1 MSRKFLRKRVSVP
14 IAAACLAV
22 TASLSVADENKLITS
37 SKNSFWQEGT
47 VTEGS
52 GGTTITVNPN
62 SNGQK
67 WLGFAGC
74 FNEAG
79 WDALNKLSD
88 SDKAKALK
96 LLFDKEDGIGFEWG
110 RIPIGASDYALKR
123 YSLAETADDF
133 TMQHFSIERDK
144 NYLIPFIKAAQA
156 LKPNM
161 QFWAS
166 AWTPP
171 AWMKEGADP
180 NSNGYDG
187 GMMKNQPKYL
197 AANALYTAKFCE
209 AYKGE
214 GIPIKAVCPQNEPGY
229 LQHYPTCGWGFS
241 RGLDDKLTGSAN
253 AEYFSTYIADYLK
266 DTLKERSPETDIWLG
281 TLSNGDTYDA
291 YYNGTIS
298 KAKNII
304 KAVGTQWNNSPKVAK
319 AIQDG
324 YITIQTEHQCGNYP
338 WASGGKVST
347 VEAANENTFLPN
359 FAPNN
364 YAYGIESWKLIKK
377 WIDVGVN
384 VYSAWNMVLDTV
396 GKNLDKTREWPQN
409 ALLAVNTQSKKL
421 NITPYYYVMRHIAQ
435 YVDSGATYLKP
446 SGNALA
452 FKNLDGSIITVVY
465 NENTSQ
471 AQTTI
476 SISGGKSYKVTIPG
490 QGWATLAIGLKTVS
504 TKENARNQFNSV
516 KSIKVTSA
524 GDAYKVSLPSRES
537 GRVELLTISGR
548 VLETRAI
555 PQGCS
560 ELSFS
565 KNASYSG
572 MMLVRAVYGAQTLT
586 TRLFNA
592 Q

>member
-1 MSRKFLRKRVSVP
+1 MSRKFLRKRISVP
-14 IAAACLAV
+14 IVAACLAV
-22 TASLSVADENKLITS
+22 SVGLSMADEDKLITS

-52 GGTTITVNPN
+52 GGTTTITVNPN

-110 RIPIGASDYALKR
+110 RIPIGASDYALDR
-123 YSLAETADDF
+123 YTLNETKDDF
-133 TMQHFSIERDK
+133 EMKNFSIARDK
-144 NYLIPFIKAAQA
+144 NNLIPFIKAAQA
-156 LKPNM
+156 LKPKM

-171 AWMKEGADP
+171 TWMKDGAVAG
-180 NSNGYDG
+180 SNGFDG
-187 GMMKNQPKYL
+187 GAMKNQPKYL

-209 AYKGE
+209 AYKAE

-229 LQHYPTCGWGFS
+229 TQNYPTCGWGQY
-241 RGLDDKLTGSAN
+241 RMPDGKTDVKDP
-253 AEYFSTYIADYLK
+253 EYFSTYIADYLE
-266 DTLKERSPETDIWLG
+266 DTLKVRAPETDIWLG
-281 TLSNGDTYDA
+281 TLSNDATYDA

-324 YITIQTEHQCGNYP
+324 YIAIQTEHQCGNYP
-338 WASGGKVST
+338 WAQGGKVST

-409 ALLAVNTQSKKL
+409 ALLAVNTQSKK
-421 NITPYYYVMRHIAQ
+421 T
-435 YVDSGATYLKP
+435 
-446 SGNALA
+446 
-452 FKNLDGSIITVVY
+452 
-465 NENTSQ
+465 
-471 AQTTI
+471 
-476 SISGGKSYKVTIPG
+476 
-490 QGWATLAIGLKTVS
+490 
-504 TKENARNQFNSV
+504 
-516 KSIKVTSA
+516 
-524 GDAYKVSLPSRES
+524 
-537 GRVELLTISGR
+537 
-548 VLETRAI
+548 
-555 PQGCS
+555 
-560 ELSFS
+560 
-565 KNASYSG
+565 
-572 MMLVRAVYGAQTLT
+572 
-586 TRLFNA
+586 
-592 Q
+592 